1 MVKLLVIEDDEYLLQ
16 YLSLFLTQKGYEVVS
31 AINGEIGLEL
41 FELEKPDL
49 VLTDIIMPEVEG
61 IEVIMKLRDTHADLP
76 IIAMSAGLQN
86 SAEIYLEMAQKLG
99 ATSIIKKPL
108 DMPELLSGIENLLSN
123 TK

>member
-108 DMPELLSGIENLLSN
+108 DMPELLSCIENLLSN